1 MSAISKK
8 YKSTSSSETLQASHQ
23 GSTLNAGKV
32 NLTTTESDLTLIG
45 STITAGNAKLD
56 SAGNLSL
63 LSAQDTMRQRSQNS
77 NSGWSAGVFVGS
89 SGGSYGFGVE
99 GSAQVGKGYENS
111 DSVTHVNSMIQAEK
125 VEARS
130 GQDMSLKGGVVTGNK
145 VAVGVGNNFIIE
157 SRQDSQQYESKQTQA
172 GVSAVV
178 AIYGSGS
185 NASVNG
191 SLTQG
196 KLNYA
201 QVATQSGLHAGEAGL
216 TVNVA
221 GNTHLKGGI
230 VDSQATAEKNH
241 FTTGSLTAENIEN
254 YSEAKVESVSG
265 GLSTDPTQ
273 NIANGFAAGLSA
285 LGNIHQQDSS
295 TTHSAIG
302 SNIQL
307 TTQQG
312 EIPTTLSRDT
322 ATANE
327 RVQKADME
335 EVKARQ
341 EMAQVI
347 GDIANN
353 GITLVLKPKL
363 DEAKRQ
369 KDEAEAILKED
380 KTNAAALEQ
389 KRLANDVI
397 KEYGQGGKIQLA
409 VRAVTGVLQGIATGD
424 ASQAAVGGL
433 SPYINHQI
441 KEATTDK
448 DGNVNLEAN
457 LMAHALLGAIE
468 AYATGNNA
476 AAGAAGAVSGELAA
490 KLITEQLYQKSP
502 EQLTEAQ
509 KQTVSALSQL
519 ASGLAG
525 SLISDSTAGAINSA
539 EIGKRAVENNN
550 LATAI
555 GKKAFPVV

>member
-130 GQDMSLKGGVVTGNK
+130 GQDMSLKGAVVTGNK

-254 YSEAKVESVSG
+254 YSEANVESMGG

-273 NIANGFAAGLSA
+273 NIANGFVAGLSA
-285 LGNIHQQDSS
+285 LGNINKQDST

-302 SNIQL
+302 SNINL

-312 EIPTTLSRDT
+312 DVPTALARDT
-322 ATANE
+322 KAANE
-327 RVQKADME
+327 QVDKTEIADL
-335 EVKARQ
+335 KTRQ

-347 GDIANN
+347 GEIANN
-353 GITLVLKPKL
+353 GITIVLKPKL
-363 DEAKRQ
+363 DEAERQ
-369 KDEAEAILKED
+369 KAEAEAILKQD
-380 KTNAAALEQ
+380 KSNQAA
-389 KRLANDVI
+389 KRQLDTANEVI
-397 KEYGQGGKIQLA
+397 KTYGQGSQIQLA
-409 VRAVTGVLQGIATGD
+409 VRAVTGILQGIATGE
-424 ASQAAVGGL
+424 ATQAAVGGL
-433 SPYINHQI
+433 SPYANQAI
-441 KEATTDK
+441 K
-448 DGNVNLEAN
+448 
-457 LMAHALLGAIE
+457 
-468 AYATGNNA
+468 
-476 AAGAAGAVSGELAA
+476 
-490 KLITEQLYQKSP
+490 
-502 EQLTEAQ
+502 
-509 KQTVSALSQL
+509 
-519 ASGLAG
+519 
-525 SLISDSTAGAINSA
+525 
-539 EIGKRAVENNN
+539 
-550 LATAI
+550 
-555 GKKAFPVV
+555 